1 MMEDR
6 AATMCCCYRS
16 IFNTVGTTDGQ
27 IGDPWGL
34 TVVNS
39 ILPLWF
45 DVHVV
50 NTPFA
55 FAYAK

>member
-1 MMEDR
+1 MVKLVTNDR
-6 AATMCCCYRS
+6 
-16 IFNTVGTTDGQ
+16 

-34 TVVNS
+34 TVVKS

-50 NTPFA
+50 NTPFV
-55 FAYAK
+55 FAHAK

>member
-1 MMEDR
+1 MLPQW
-6 AATMCCCYRS
+6 CCCYRS